1 MVSPSYYSDGRRYSR
16 LDPTYSYPERQQRR
30 SHSSEARTS
39 TMTERESDTDTPP
52 RKRIAVACG
61 RCRKRKIRCSGDTG
75 NGHPCQN
82 CKAAGAESCM
92 FLRVASTEAPWV
104 QNPEF
109 AYELKVARAYQAQQA
124 MASPLTASPPHY
136 ASEMHDGLARY
147 PPTSA
152 GYSSYGGGGKYYSSA
167 AAMPSWS
174 SHPGYSDDGTGAVDY
189 GAAAAM
195 GYSYPYQGHDSGY
208 YYRMSAKAAAT
219 SAAELYVNAD
229 AAVGYG
235 YGGAAAASLVHRPA
249 AAAAA
254 AAASVQQQNEGSNF
268 SLSTVAASLPHAG
281 GGDRLLPNPASRL
294 PNTNVLAYRT
304 DGSGSGSS
312 EGASSST
319 KSSGSLVSQTSPASA
334 GSAKAATGYGVS
346 SVACSGSYESSPVTA
361 YPPPTHTL
369 PSMAPQ
375 HHHQHHQHHRVANV
389 AADMTGYPPAPPAV
403 EGGAGGDSIFSVSDA
418 SLRAHGSA
426 SDLSYKYTDGS
437 SGGASSSSST
447 GRGGGGCGR
456 TAGSGGGSLS
466 NGQQYTVT
474 TPSVGM
480 YAAVAGH
487 GRHHVSQYMISEDAA
502 AEHHAS
508 RRSVGGLSA

>member
-1 MVSPSYYSDGRRYSR
+1 MVSPSYYPDGRRYSR
-16 LDPTYSYPERQQRR
+16 LDPTYGYPERQQRR

-39 TMTERESDTDTPP
+39 TMTERESETDTPP

-104 QNPEF
+104 QTATPEF
-109 AYELKVARAYQAQQA
+109 AYELKAARAYQAQQA
-124 MASPLTASPPHY
+124 MVSPLTASPPHY
-136 ASEMHDGLARY
+136 ASEMHDGLHRY

-167 AAMPSWS
+167 ATMPSWS
-174 SHPGYSDDGTGAVDY
+174 SHAGYSDDGTGAVDY
-189 GAAAAM
+189 GAAAM
-195 GYSYPYQGHDSGY
+195 GYSYPYQSHDPGY
-208 YYRMSAKAAAT
+208 YYRMSAKAAAAT
-219 SAAELYVNAD
+219 SAADL
-229 AAVGYG
+229 
-235 YGGAAAASLVHRPA
+235 
-249 AAAAA
+249 
-254 AAASVQQQNEGSNF
+254 EGSNF
-268 SLSTVAASLPHAG
+268 SLSTVAASLPHAGGSG

-304 DGSGSGSS
+304 DGGSGSGTSAPS
-312 EGASSST
+312 YAASSST
-319 KSSGSLVSQTSPASA
+319 KSSGSPVSQTSPTSAASEMT
-334 GSAKAATGYGVS
+334 TGYSAS
-346 SVACSGSYESSPVTA
+346 SVAGSGSYESSPVTA
-361 YPPPTHTL
+361 YPPPAHTL

-375 HHHQHHQHHRVANV
+375 QQHPHHHHNHRVANV
-389 AADMTGYPPAPPAV
+389 ADMAGYPPPPPST
-403 EGGAGGDSIFSVSDA
+403 AGSGDSIFSVSDA
-418 SLRAHGSA
+418 SLRTHGSA

-437 SGGASSSSST
+437 SGSSSSSA
-447 GRGGGGCGR
+447 GRR
-456 TAGSGGGSLS
+456 GSGGTASSGGSLS

-480 YAAVAGH
+480 YAAAVAGH

-508 RRSVGGLSA
+508 RRSAGGLSAS

>member
-39 TMTERESDTDTPP
+39 STMTERESETDTPP

-104 QNPEF
+104 QTPEF
-109 AYELKVARAYQAQQA
+109 AYELKAARAYQAQQA
-124 MASPLTASPPHY
+124 MVSPLTASPPHY
-136 ASEMHDGLARY
+136 ASEMHDSLSRY
-147 PPTSA
+147 PPASA
-152 GYSSYGGGGKYYSSA
+152 GYSSYGSAGGKYYSSA
-167 AAMPSWS
+167 ATMPSWS

-189 GAAAAM
+189 SAAAM
-195 GYSYPYQGHDSGY
+195 GYSYPYQSHDPGY

-219 SAAELYVNAD
+219 SAADLYVNAD
-229 AAVGYG
+229 AAAGYG
-235 YGGAAAASLVHRPA
+235 YGGAGAASLVHRPA
-249 AAAAA
+249 ATP
-254 AAASVQQQNEGSNF
+254 SVQQNEASNF
-268 SLSTVAASLPHAG
+268 SLSTVAASLPHAAGG
-281 GGDRLLPNPASRL
+281 GGDRLLPNPAPRL
-294 PNTNVLAYRT
+294 SNTNVLAYRT
-304 DGSGSGSS
+304 DSAAA
-312 EGASSST
+312 ASSST
-319 KSSGSLVSQTSPASA
+319 KSSGSPVPQTSPMSAASEVTA
-334 GSAKAATGYGVS
+334 GYTAS
-346 SVACSGSYESSPVTA
+346 SVAGPGSYDSSPVTA
-361 YPPPTHTL
+361 YPPPAHTL

-375 HHHQHHQHHRVANV
+375 KHHQHHQHHRATNV
-389 AADMTGYPPAPPAV
+389 AEMMGYPPPSTAG
-403 EGGAGGDSIFSVSDA
+403 GGADSIFSVSDA
-418 SLRAHGSA
+418 SLRTHGSA

-437 SGGASSSSST
+437 SGASSST
-447 GRGGGGCGR
+447 GRR
-456 TAGSGGGSLS
+456 GSGETASSGGSLS

-508 RRSVGGLSA
+508 RRSAGGLSVS

>member
-16 LDPTYSYPERQQRR
+16 LDPTYGYPERQQRR

-82 CKAAGAESCM
+82 CKAAGAESCL

-147 PPTSA
+147 PPSSA
-152 GYSSYGGGGKYYSSA
+152 GYSSYGGGGKYYASAA
-167 AAMPSWS
+167 AAMPGWS

-189 GAAAAM
+189 SAAAAM

-219 SAAELYVNAD
+219 SAAELY
-229 AAVGYG
+229 
-235 YGGAAAASLVHRPA
+235 
-249 AAAAA
+249 
-254 AAASVQQQNEGSNF
+254 NEGSNF
-268 SLSTVAASLPHAG
+268 SLSTVAASLPHASG

-304 DGSGSGSS
+304 DGGGSGGGSGGSS

-319 KSSGSLVSQTSPASA
+319 KSSGSPVSQTSPASA
-334 GSAKAATGYGVS
+334 GSAEAAATGYGVS
-346 SVACSGSYESSPVTA
+346 SVACSGSYESSSPVTA

-375 HHHQHHQHHRVANV
+375 QQQHHHHQHHRVANV
-389 AADMTGYPPAPPAV
+389 AADMTGYPPAPPSTA
-403 EGGAGGDSIFSVSDA
+403 GGGDSIFSVSDA

-437 SGGASSSSST
+437 SGGASSSSSSSSSA
-447 GRGGGGCGR
+447 GRRGG
-456 TAGSGGGSLS
+456 TGGSLS

>member
-16 LDPTYSYPERQQRR
+16 LDPTYGYPERQQRR

-152 GYSSYGGGGKYYSSA
+152 GYSSSYGGGGKYYSSA
-167 AAMPSWS
+167 AAMPGWS
-174 SHPGYSDDGTGAVDY
+174 SHPGYSDEGAGAVDY

-219 SAAELYVNAD
+219 SAAELY
-229 AAVGYG
+229 
-235 YGGAAAASLVHRPA
+235 
-249 AAAAA
+249 
-254 AAASVQQQNEGSNF
+254 NEGSNF

-294 PNTNVLAYRT
+294 PNTSVLAYRT
-304 DGSGSGSS
+304 DGGGSGSGSGSSSS

-319 KSSGSLVSQTSPASA
+319 KSSGSPVSQTSPASA
-334 GSAKAATGYGVS
+334 GSAEAAAAGGYGVS
-346 SVACSGSYESSPVTA
+346 SVACSGGYESSPVTA
-361 YPPPTHTL
+361 YPPPAHTL
-369 PSMAPQ
+369 PSMAPPPPHHH
-375 HHHQHHQHHRVANV
+375 HHHQHQHNQHHRVANV
-389 AADMTGYPPAPPAV
+389 AADMAGYPPAPPST
-403 EGGAGGDSIFSVSDA
+403 AGGDSIFSVSDA

-437 SGGASSSSST
+437 SGASSSSSSSSSA
-447 GRGGGGCGR
+447 GRRGSSGGGG
-456 TAGSGGGSLS
+456 TAGSDGGSLS